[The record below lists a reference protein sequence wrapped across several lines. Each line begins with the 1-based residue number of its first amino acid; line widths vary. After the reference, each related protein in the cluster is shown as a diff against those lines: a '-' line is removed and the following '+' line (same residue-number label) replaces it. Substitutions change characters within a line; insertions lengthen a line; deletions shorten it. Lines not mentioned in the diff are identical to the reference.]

1 MTSWK
6 ELPFKELHQE
16 AEIKEGV
23 DHKEKAVPESNPGV
37 EGAEIQVIIVTDS
50 LDDCKS
56 EAFSCHNQLLALPP
70 SDSHLLQA
78 KKNQFHHFT
87 PMHLLET
94 PLNSHSCTSKATLH
108 QHKLFS
114 PSSTRNG
121 KIFPPTTA
129 QSNFP
134 RNWGHKSS
142 WNLLSL
148 TFWDAVEQGVPQ
160 LLFPAA
166 HSPCSHYPHRYWAA
180 SLVDLWFIEISLQYL
195 ESSWSYFKT
204 LIKKNP
210 KPQQTQKTLSQVG

>member
-50 LDDCKS
+50 SDDCKS
-56 EAFSCHNQLLALPP
+56 ETFLCHNQLLALPP

-78 KKNQFHHFT
+78 KKNQFQHFT

-94 PLNSHSCTSKATLH
+94 PLNSHSCTSKAMLH
-108 QHKLFS
+108 QHKPFS

-129 QSNFP
+129 QSIFP

-142 WNLLSL
+142 WNLEFALIDILGCCWTRGL
-148 TFWDAVEQGVPQ
+148 TAALPSCSQPMPWSSPQ
-160 LLFPAA
+160 ILNCFFG
-166 HSPCSHYPHRYWAA
+166 W
-180 SLVDLWFIEISLQYL
+180 SLVHWDQLAVPGKL
-195 ESSWSYFKT
+195 
-204 LIKKNP
+204 LIIH
-210 KPQQTQKTLSQVG
+210 